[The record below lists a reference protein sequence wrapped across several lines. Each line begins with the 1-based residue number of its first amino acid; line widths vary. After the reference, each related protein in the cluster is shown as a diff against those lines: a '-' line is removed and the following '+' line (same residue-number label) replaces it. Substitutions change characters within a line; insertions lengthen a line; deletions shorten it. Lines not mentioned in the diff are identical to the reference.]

1 MALYSA
7 SPIILAGSSFNAMQG
22 YLYYNSSRMAVSA
35 TGGQLAS
42 AIDENSFRL
51 RFRRQRTPSNPT
63 VEWNRELEI
72 ATNGYTTD
80 VAVPIPFKS
89 QQHNAVLFSM

>member
-1 MALYSA
+1 MALFGGSPAALSTKNLLWFGGPKVYNA
-7 SPIILAGSSFNAMQG
+7 SRIA
-22 YLYYNSSRMAVSA
+22 NST
-35 TGGQLAS
+35 TGGSPAGLLDS
-42 AIDENSFRL
+42 DGFRQ

-80 VAVPIPFKS
+80 VAVPVPFKS
-89 QQHNAVLFSM
+89 QQENAVLFSM